1 MKKNIKIIKEEKVDL
16 GERTLTEK
24 GLANIIKKRIDFNNI
39 TDNFYDVVVDIY
51 GNKYGE
57 YCQINILMKKPFPKE
72 VADQIHELKRGIN
85 KLVLSLIP
93 DRFNA
98 GISTS
103 TLTLDVYKEKH
114 IPYYNHIKKKDV
126 IDEDIKRIKEVMG
139 ILTEDDKSMSKVRRR
154 LSDLDGM
161 ISRKIDLKL
170 IQGEHIPQFC
180 KTFTPESYVD
190 TVIEDVIQQL
200 YYSVFFNMDD
210 TSKDWFQVYDYLE
223 VKLVEEYLDKI
234 KNAYIEKCKN
244 VYTRDF

>member
-1 MKKNIKIIKEEKVDL
+1 MKKIKKIIKEEKIDL
-16 GERTLTEK
+16 GERTPTEK

-72 VADQIHELKRGIN
+72 VADQIHELKFGIN
-85 KLVLSLIP
+85 KLVTSLIP
-93 DRFNA
+93 DKFNA
-98 GISTS
+98 GISTA
-103 TLTLDVYKEKH
+103 TLTLDVYTEKH

-139 ILTEDDKSMSKVRRR
+139 LITENDKSMAKIRRR
-154 LSDLDGM
+154 ISHLDDM
-161 ISRKIDLKL
+161 INKKIDMKL

-180 KTFTPESYVD
+180 KIFTVEKYVD

-223 VKLVEEYLDKI
+223 VKLVEEYSEKI
-234 KNAYIEKCKN
+234 KNAFIEKCKN
-244 VYTRDF
+244 VHIRDF